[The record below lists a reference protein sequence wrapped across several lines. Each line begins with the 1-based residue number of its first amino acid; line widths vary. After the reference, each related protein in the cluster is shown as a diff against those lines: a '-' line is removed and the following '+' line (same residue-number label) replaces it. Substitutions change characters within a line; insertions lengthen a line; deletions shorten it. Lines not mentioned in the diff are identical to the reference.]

1 MIQYNISIFVENN
14 IEAQA
19 IKALTKHIVPELNAW
34 DFVEQAHV
42 FEISSH
48 QELDSKGFSVQ
59 CLIPQSEEAR
69 KEAIESLISNFFL
82 AEFPNQFVYF
92 PSQLKRL

>member
-19 IKALTKHIVPELNAW
+19 IKALTMHIVPELNTW
-34 DFVEQAHV
+34 EFVEQAHV

-48 QELDSKGFSVQ
+48 QEPDSKGFSIQ
-59 CLIPQSEEAR
+59 CLIPASEETK
-69 KEAIESLISNFFL
+69 KEAIENLISSFFL
-82 AEFPNQFVYF
+82 QEFPNQFVYF

>member
-1 MIQYNISIFVENN
+1 MIQYNISIFVENK
-14 IEAQA
+14 IEEQA

-48 QELDSKGFSVQ
+48 QEPDSKGFSVQ

>member
-1 MIQYNISIFVENN
+1 MIQFNISIFVENI
-14 IEAQA
+14 IEEQS

-34 DFVEQAHV
+34 DFIEQAHV

-48 QELDSKGFSVQ
+48 QEPDSKGFSVQ

>member
-14 IEAQA
+14 IETQA

-48 QELDSKGFSVQ
+48 QEPDSKGFSVQ

>member
-1 MIQYNISIFVENN
+1 MIQFNISVFVENN
-14 IEAQA
+14 IEAKA
-19 IKALTKHIVPELNAW
+19 IQALTQHIVPELNTW

-48 QELDSKGFSVQ
+48 QEPDSKGFSVQ
-59 CLIPQSEEAR
+59 CLIPQSEESR
-69 KEAIESLISNFFL
+69 KEAIETLISNFFL

>member
-1 MIQYNISIFVENN
+1 MIQFNISIFVENT
-14 IEAQA
+14 IEAKSIQ
-19 IKALTKHIVPELNAW
+19 ALTQHIVPELNTW

-48 QELDSKGFSVQ
+48 QEPDSKGFSVQ

>member
-14 IEAQA
+14 IETQA

-48 QELDSKGFSVQ
+48 QEPDSKGFSVQ
-59 CLIPQSEEAR
+59 CLIPQSEEAI

>member
-19 IKALTKHIVPELNAW
+19 IKALTMHIVPELNTW
-34 DFVEQAHV
+34 EFVEQAHV

-48 QELDSKGFSVQ
+48 QEPDSKGFSIQ
-59 CLIPQSEEAR
+59 CLIPSSEETK
-69 KEAIESLISNFFL
+69 KEAIESLISSFFL
-82 AEFPNQFVYF
+82 QEFPNQFVYF

>member
-1 MIQYNISIFVENN
+1 MIQFNISVFVENN
-14 IEAQA
+14 IESKA
-19 IKALTKHIVPELNAW
+19 IQALTQHIVPELNTW

-48 QELDSKGFSVQ
+48 QEPDSKGFSVQ
-59 CLIPQSEEAR
+59 CLIPQSEESR
-69 KEAIESLISNFFL
+69 KEAIETLISNFFL

>member
-1 MIQYNISIFVENN
+1 MIQFNISIFVENN
-14 IEAQA
+14 IEAKSIQ
-19 IKALTKHIVPELNAW
+19 ALTQHIVPELNTW

-48 QELDSKGFSVQ
+48 QEPDSKGFSVQ

-69 KEAIESLISNFFL
+69 KEAIETLISNFFL

>member
-14 IEAQA
+14 IEVQA
-19 IKALTKHIVPELNAW
+19 MKALTKHIVPELNTW
-34 DFVEQAHV
+34 EFIEQAHV

-48 QELDSKGFSVQ
+48 QEPDSKGFSIQ
-59 CLIPQSEEAR
+59 CLIPASKESK
-69 KEAIESLISNFFL
+69 KEAIESLISAFFL
-82 AEFPNQFVYF
+82 EEFPNQFVYF

>member
-1 MIQYNISIFVENN
+1 MIQFNISIFVENN
-14 IEAQA
+14 IEAKSIQ
-19 IKALTKHIVPELNAW
+19 ALTQHIVPELNTW

-48 QELDSKGFSVQ
+48 QEPDSKGFSVQ
-59 CLIPQSEEAR
+59 CLIPQLEEAR
-69 KEAIESLISNFFL
+69 KEAIETLISNFFL

>member
-48 QELDSKGFSVQ
+48 QEPDSKGFSVQ

>member
-1 MIQYNISIFVENN
+1 MIQFNISVFVENN
-14 IEAQA
+14 IEAKA
-19 IKALTKHIVPELNAW
+19 IQALTQHIVPELNTW

-48 QELDSKGFSVQ
+48 QEPDSKGFSVQ

-69 KEAIESLISNFFL
+69 KEAIEKLISNFFL

>member
-1 MIQYNISIFVENN
+1 MIQYNISIFVENK
-14 IEAQA
+14 IEEQT

-48 QELDSKGFSVQ
+48 QEPDSKGFSVQ

-92 PSQLKRL
+92 PSHLKRL

>member
-1 MIQYNISIFVENN
+1 MIQYNISIFVENK
-14 IEAQA
+14 IEEQT

-48 QELDSKGFSVQ
+48 QEPDSKGFSVQ
-59 CLIPQSEEAR
+59 CLIQQSEEAR

>member
-1 MIQYNISIFVENN
+1 MIQYNISIFVENK
-14 IEAQA
+14 IEEQT

-48 QELDSKGFSVQ
+48 QEPDSKGFSVQ

>member
-1 MIQYNISIFVENN
+1 MIQFNISIFVENS

-19 IKALTKHIVPELNAW
+19 IKALTLHIVPELNAW
-34 DFVEQAHV
+34 DFIEQAHV

-48 QELDSKGFSVQ
+48 QEPDSKGFSVQ
-59 CLIPQSEEAR
+59 CLIPQTEEN
-69 KEAIESLISNFFL
+69 KKVAIENLISNFFL

>member
-1 MIQYNISIFVENN
+1 MIQYNISIFVENK
-14 IEAQA
+14 IEEQT

-48 QELDSKGFSVQ
+48 QEPDSKGFSVQ

-92 PSQLKRL
+92 PSQLRRL

>member
-1 MIQYNISIFVENN
+1 MIQYNISIFVENS

-19 IKALTKHIVPELNAW
+19 IKALKAHIVPELNTW
-34 DFVEQAHV
+34 EFIEQVHV

-48 QELDSKGFSVQ
+48 QEPDTKGFSVQ
-59 CLIPQSEEAR
+59 CLIPQTQENR
-69 KEAIESLISNFFL
+69 KESIESLISNFFF

>member
-1 MIQYNISIFVENN
+1 MIQYNISIFVENS

-19 IKALTKHIVPELNAW
+19 IKALTMHIVPELNAW
-34 DFVEQAHV
+34 DFIEQVHV

-48 QELDSKGFSVQ
+48 QEPDSKGFSIQ
-59 CLIPQSEEAR
+59 CLIPASEERR
-69 KEAIESLISNFFL
+69 KESIESLISNFFL

>member
-1 MIQYNISIFVENN
+1 MIQYNISIFVENK
-14 IEAQA
+14 IEDQA

-34 DFVEQAHV
+34 DFIEQAQV

-48 QELDSKGFSVQ
+48 QEPDSKGFSVQ
-59 CLIPQSEEAR
+59 CLIPQSKEAS

>member
-14 IEAQA
+14 IETQA
-19 IKALTKHIVPELNAW
+19 IKALTLHIVPELNSW
-34 DFVEQAHV
+34 DFIEQAHV

-48 QELDSKGFSVQ
+48 QEPDSKGFSIQ
-59 CLIPQSEEAR
+59 CLIPTTEETR
-69 KEAIESLISNFFL
+69 KEAIENLISTFF
-82 AEFPNQFVYF
+82 AQEFPNQFVYF

>member
-1 MIQYNISIFVENN
+1 MIQFNISVFVENK
-14 IEAQA
+14 IEAKA
-19 IKALTKHIVPELNAW
+19 IQALTQHIVPELNTW

-48 QELDSKGFSVQ
+48 QEPDSKGFSVQ
-59 CLIPQSEEAR
+59 CLMPQSEEAK
-69 KEAIESLISNFFL
+69 KEAIETLISNFFL

>member
-1 MIQYNISIFVENN
+1 MIQFNISVFVENN
-14 IEAQA
+14 IEAKA
-19 IKALTKHIVPELNAW
+19 IQALTQHIVPELNTW

-48 QELDSKGFSVQ
+48 HEPDSKGFSVQ

-69 KEAIESLISNFFL
+69 KEAIEILISNFFL

>member
-1 MIQYNISIFVENN
+1 MIQFNISVFVENN
-14 IEAQA
+14 IEAKA
-19 IKALTKHIVPELNAW
+19 IQALTQHIVPELNTW

-48 QELDSKGFSVQ
+48 QEPDSKGFSVQ

-69 KEAIESLISNFFL
+69 KEAIETLISNFFL